1 MFLKPKMTTQN
12 PRALLYRQFI
22 DIVSTMSLKCYYKTT
37 DNTDNKYWLFDNANL
52 SFIEVS
58 YDNKGEV
65 VNVSPDS
72 VLKYLDKCF
81 KYSSAKG
88 WQEANTTATLSLKFA
103 NIGKWQMNKYYYTCS
118 FDYIKKGAIDDTLI
132 QPIKGNMFPLQTV
145 EIQYYNDFVY
155 LKPSDLV
162 VIGKHLFSVES
173 VSIDEKKQP
182 KDFRIYN
189 ARLNS
194 IL

>member
-22 DIVSTMSLKCYYKTT
+22 DIVSTMSLKCYYKTY
-37 DNTDNKYWLFDNANL
+37 NGKYWLFDNENI
-52 SFIEVS
+52 SFIEVN

-65 VNVSPDS
+65 VKVYTEY
-72 VLKYLDKCF
+72 VFKYLDKCF
-81 KYSSAKG
+81 SYLPIDG
-88 WQEANTTATLSLKFA
+88 WQEVDLTATLSLKFA

-145 EIQYYNDFVY
+145 EIQYYNDFVH

>member
-22 DIVSTMSLKCYYKTT
+22 DIVSTMSLKCYYMTY
-37 DNTDNKYWLFDNANL
+37 NGKYWLFDNENL
-52 SFIEVS
+52 SFIEVN

-65 VNVSPDS
+65 VKVYTDNVF
-72 VLKYLDKCF
+72 KYLNKCF
-81 KYSSAKG
+81 NYTMLNG
-88 WQEANTTATLSLKFA
+88 WQEVNLTATLSLKFA

-145 EIQYYNDFVY
+145 EIQYYNDFVH

-173 VSIDEKKQP
+173 VTIDEKKQP

>member
-1 MFLKPKMTTQN
+1 MTTQN

-22 DIVSTMSLKCYYKTT
+22 DIVSTMSLKCYYNT
-37 DNTDNKYWLFDNANL
+37 TDNKYWLFDNANL
-52 SFIEVS
+52 SFIEVK

-65 VNVSPDS
+65 EIVSPDS

-81 KYSSAKG
+81 KYSSANG
-88 WQEANTTATLSLKFA
+88 WQEVNLTATLSLKFA

-145 EIQYYNDFVY
+145 EIQYYNDFVH